1 LFNYLGDKFS
11 LAAVG
16 EKVARAAN
24 ADLSNFHEVRLYI
37 YFFTPDVEASD
48 LVKMY
53 ETGRGFIERHK
64 HLQKIVQSIDRMTA
78 APSATQVR
86 IPASPR
92 RIPIILR
99 SLQCLCN
106 TAIFQYAIFIE

>member
-24 ADLSNFHEVRLYI
+24 ADLSNFHEVLLYI

-64 HLQKIVQSIDRMTA
+64 HLQKMFISSVDR
-78 APSATQVR
+78 PDDSSSVR
-86 IPASPR
+86 DAGADSGE
-92 RIPIILR
+92 
-99 SLQCLCN
+99 S
-106 TAIFQYAIFIE
+106 